1 MPRILSLHWVA
12 VADTIVLSSISI
24 GQNSSAIDRKRAF
37 VGFVDGNEGS
47 EMCPGSSRDS
57 IGAVHSDLVT
67 PMLELFDDLSG
78 VVPKFVG
85 AAAAPVRT
93 IHISN
98 VFYTTKRLISHIHLQ
113 T

>member
-1 MPRILSLHWVA
+1 MNSAAIHRIDS
-12 VADTIVLSSISI
+12 
-24 GQNSSAIDRKRAF
+24 F
-37 VGFVDGNEGS
+37 VGIVDGDKGS

-85 AAAAPVRT
+85 AAAAPV
-93 IHISN
+93 
-98 VFYTTKRLISHIHLQ
+98 LIPGRGEVHVDDVECPERDVHLRGGLEPLAIRRCG
-113 T
+113 